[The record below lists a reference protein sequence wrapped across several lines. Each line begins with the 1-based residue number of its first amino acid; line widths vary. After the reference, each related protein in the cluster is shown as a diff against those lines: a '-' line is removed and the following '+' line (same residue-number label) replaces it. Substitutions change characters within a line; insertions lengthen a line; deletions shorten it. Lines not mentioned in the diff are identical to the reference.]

1 MIKDYTTTNMEYIN
15 TQQEIN
21 SFNGVFVVKNF
32 LSLNEIRKTEEI
44 LDIGEWNTSDR
55 NNRNN
60 EDGTFYKWMPLLKQ
74 YINSPKNEDFKVL
87 EQLDIKIKHILL
99 QHAISNAQ
107 HEDIYL
113 TNCGIFSSSVATP
126 YYADNC
132 YPVDS
137 ENKSIVLGYP
147 AEQGFECE
155 VNLDTV
161 KTWKIREGSDV
172 PRYSCALFL
181 NNDFVGGGL
190 VFPQLKAEIKPER
203 NTLVIFP
210 STQDYVHGERSV
222 KGVKN
227 CFCSWYGLK

>member
-1 MIKDYTTTNMEYIN
+1 ME
-15 TQQEIN
+15 TQQQIN
-21 SFNGVFVVKNF
+21 SFKEVLVVKNF
-32 LSLNEIRKTEEI
+32 LSLTEIRNTEEI

-60 EDGTFYKWMPLLKQ
+60 EDGTFYKWMPLIKQ
-74 YINSPKNEDFKVL
+74 HLNSPKTQQHFKVL
-87 EQLDIKIKHILL
+87 ETLDVKIKNILL
-99 QHAISNAQ
+99 QHSTSNP
-107 HEDIYL
+107 EDKDIYV

-147 AEQGFECE
+147 AEQGFDCE

-161 KTWKIREGSDV
+161 KTWKIREGFDGL
-172 PRYSCALFL
+172 RYSCTLFL
-181 NNDFVGGGL
+181 NDDFVGGGL

-210 STQDYVHGERSV
+210 STQDYIHGERSV